1 MRTLRDFLLAEANL
15 HEGDED
21 LPKIKK
27 RDWDTWDKLSPGRLS
42 NEVKALLKVKSAKE
56 AKLVVGNEN
65 AKAISNPKDFIK
77 QIEIDPNKDF
87 SALLK
92 SITKSAKDFRIFFS
106 SVGIEQIE
114 GARGKVGVVTLSDIG
129 KKVISKDTQLV
140 RFYKFW
146 FDSIFW
152 ACLRDGQKQQ
162 RREFKYR
169 YNQGK
174 LYMYYNKA

>member
-65 AKAISNPKDFIK
+65 AKAISNPKQARKPTQPTPTRLVKCD
-77 QIEIDPNKDF
+77 E
-87 SALLK
+87 
-92 SITKSAKDFRIFFS
+92 S
-106 SVGIEQIE
+106 SQRQAPPVSYTHL
-114 GARGKVGVVTLSDIG
+114 TLPTNRC
-129 KKVISKDTQLV
+129 V
-140 RFYKFW
+140 
-146 FDSIFW
+146 
-152 ACLRDGQKQQ
+152 
-162 RREFKYR
+162 
-169 YNQGK
+169 
-174 LYMYYNKA
+174 